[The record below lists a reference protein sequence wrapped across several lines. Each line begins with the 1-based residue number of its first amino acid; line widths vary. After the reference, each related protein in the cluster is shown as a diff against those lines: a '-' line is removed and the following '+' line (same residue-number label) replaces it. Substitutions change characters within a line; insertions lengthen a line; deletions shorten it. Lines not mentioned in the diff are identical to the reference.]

1 MKTIWAAIGVLAALV
16 AAVFPVGL
24 ALAAY
29 SEEISLDTSEGEVG
43 DYVYVDGYDF
53 DESGEEVEYYV
64 YVKMYF
70 TDYEAEPGDDID
82 DEVENY
88 EIVESSEWVDEDGEF
103 EEVRIRVPAELTDG
117 DDDVDVDCGTYYI
130 CVTYSDDDEIVAVA
144 DFSVLGGEIEI
155 DPEEGIIGTEV
166 EIAGTSFAADTGLT
180 VEFEGDEIDIES
192 GDDEADS
199 DGEFEL
205 TVIIPEATAGEH
217 TITVSGDEEGCA
229 AEATFTI
236 EPEVTVS
243 PLEAPPGDSITIS
256 GTGFGGR
263 KDVYITVGSVDFAD
277 AAETDAD
284 GSFSISL
291 DVPDLNDGVYYINV
305 EDESGNYA
313 PAIEFM
319 VEEDI
324 DLDISPATS
333 SAQPGHVGMDVTIS
347 GTAFKPKTQVTIT
360 YASTPQTVATT
371 TSDTKGNFTAV
382 FPIPESAAGSHTITA
397 SDGTNSLKVSFYMES
412 TPPDAPALLLPAA
425 EDKAE
430 ALTSFEWEAVSD
442 DSPPVVY
449 TLQVATGEG
458 FTSTTLVLVKEG
470 LTSPEYTLT
479 EEEKLAGR
487 SAEEPYYWRVRA
499 TDGADNESDWSEVG
513 QFQVAASR
521 LPTWTVT
528 LFGFTISG
536 WTILWWVLGCLA
548 SGLGGY
554 WVGKRQTSRY

>member
-1 MKTIWAAIGVLAALV
+1 VKTLWSTIGILVALV
-16 AAVFPVGL
+16 AAAFPAGL

-53 DESGEEVEYYV
+53 DDSGEEVEYYV

-88 EIVESSEWVDEDGEF
+88 EVVESSEWVDDDGEF
-103 EEVRIRVPAELTDG
+103 EEVRIRVPAALTDG
-117 DDDVDVDCGTYYI
+117 DDDVDVGCGTYYI
-130 CVTYSDDDEIVAVA
+130 CVTYTDDDEVVAVA
-144 DFSVLGGEIEI
+144 EFSVVGGEIEI
-155 DPEEGIIGTEV
+155 DPEEGTVGIEV
-166 EIAGTSFAADTGLT
+166 EITGADFAEDTELT
-180 VEFEGDEIDIES
+180 VEFEGDEIDIDS
-192 GDDEADS
+192 GDDTVDN

-205 TVIIPEATAGEH
+205 TIIVPEATAGDH

-229 AEATFTI
+229 AEATFTV

-243 PLEAPPGDSITIS
+243 PLEAPPGEPITLS

-263 KDVYITVGSVDFAD
+263 KDVYVTIGSVDFAD
-277 AAETDAD
+277 AAETDND

-291 DVPDLNDGVYYINV
+291 DTPDLNDGVYYINV
-305 EDESGNYA
+305 EDASGNEA
-313 PAIEFM
+313 AAIEFM

-333 SAQPGHVGMDVTIS
+333 SAEPGHVGLNVTIS
-347 GTAFKPKTQVTIT
+347 GAAFKPNAQVTIT

-371 TSDTKGNFTAV
+371 TSDTNGNFTAV

-397 SDGTNSLKVSFYMES
+397 SDGTNSLEVPFYMES
-412 TPPDAPALLLPAA
+412 DSPDAPALLLPAV

-430 ALTSFEWEAVSD
+430 ALASFEWEEVSD
-442 DSPPVVY
+442 DSSPVVY
-449 TLQVATGEG
+449 TLQVAAGEG
-458 FTSTTLVLVKEG
+458 FTSASMVLVQEG
-470 LTSPEYTLT
+470 LTSPEYTVT
-479 EEEKLAGR
+479 EAEKLAPR
-487 SAEEPYYWRVRA
+487 SEEEPYYWRVKA
-499 TDGADNESDWSEVG
+499 VDGASNESDWSEVG
-513 QFQVAASR
+513 QFHVGSSL
-521 LPTWTVT
+521 LPPWTVN

-554 WVGKRQTSRY
+554 WVGKRQTS